1 MAQKTTE
8 KPQGWGLRAI
18 IGTTVFSVGMIL
30 SIIAGIWWPGH
41 ENFILPLVILGIVV
55 GVLNITAKEVVPFL
69 IAAIALVVVGE
80 VGFLP
85 LDNLVDDLGTTLT
98 DIVVY
103 FAIFMSPAALISAV
117 RALVRLGFPGE

>member
-8 KPQGWGLRAI
+8 KPQRWGIRTI
-18 IGTTVFSVGMIL
+18 IGTAVFSVGMIL
-30 SIIAGIWWPGH
+30 SVVAGIWWPAH
-41 ENFILPLVILGIVV
+41 ANFILPLVILGIAV
-55 GVLNITAKEVVPFL
+55 GALNITTKEVIPFL
-69 IAAIALVVVGE
+69 IAAIALVVVGQ

-85 LDNLVDDLGTTLT
+85 LDNLVTDLGTTLT